1 MFSLSLSIF
10 TDLLTK
16 SLRPLPEK
24 HLGLSDVE
32 TKYRK
37 RYLDLLTNSE
47 SQEVFEIRSKV
58 VNEIRLFLIKD
69 NFIEVETPII
79 IKNPCIED
87 NIDAI
92 KCSNN
97 YLRTSPELY
106 HKRILSSGIS
116 KISNF
121 VFLISLKIII

>member
-1 MFSLSLSIF
+1 MILELVCMLIEF
-10 TDLLTK
+10 
-16 SLRPLPEK
+16 LR
-24 HLGLSDVE
+24 DDFV
-32 TKYRK
+32 KY
-37 RYLDLLTNSE
+37 L
-47 SQEVFEIRSKV
+47 EIRSILLNV
-58 VNEIRLFLIKD
+58 IRDFFLQN

-106 HKRILSSGIS
+106 HKEFFHQEYQ
-116 KISNF
+116 KY
-121 VFLISLKIII
+121 LKLENALEIKR